1 MYLANRSGLPAPTT
15 PAALT
20 GMRMLFP
27 DGRTMLLVEHPQHRP
42 AVGEEH
48 PHPGERRG
56 RGGRGQ
62 PGPVRQVHS
71 QRLLLADRAELRG
84 HHGAGPP
91 HRRRHPAQPPLQGGR
106 GGSGRARSLR
116 DLEIPA
122 ARGRAALPADD
133 RVRLGPP
140 HQAARRA
147 PPETAAQEPAVSA
160 TYAKAGA
167 GRHRG
172 PAANLALPKPPTDE
186 EKYLYVHRNLFFLAT
201 TLVIGASTVII
212 SQIDFE
218 THNPL
223 PWPFLVF
230 TVTFFAYQ
238 VISLPVNFTGS
249 GFDLAAHELRV
260 RTWNPV
266 WYPSVDIYLPICGEP
281 VPVLRNTWT
290 AVAALVAQYGGLA
303 RPYVL
308 DDGDDPQPARLA
320 AGV

>member
-1 MYLANRSGLPAPTT
+1 LS
-15 PAALT
+15 
-20 GMRMLFP
+20 
-27 DGRTMLLVEHPQHRP
+27 LLV
-42 AVGEEH
+42 
-48 PHPGERRG
+48 PHPFQEHCQRQLIANPPER
-56 RGGRGQ
+56 
-62 PGPVRQVHS
+62 H
-71 QRLLLADRAELRG
+71 G
-84 HHGAGPP
+84 HHLAVPP
-91 HRRRHPAQPPLQGGR
+91 HLRRQPAQPPLQGGR
-106 GGSGRARSLR
+106 GGSGRAGSLR

-133 RVRLGPP
+133 RVRLWPP

-172 PAANLALPKPPTDE
+172 PASNLVLPKPPTDE
-186 EKYLYVHRNLFFLAT
+186 EKYLYIHRNLFFLAT
-201 TLVIGASTVII
+201 TMVIGASTLII
-212 SQIDFE
+212 SQVDFE

-230 TVTFFAYQ
+230 TVTFLGYQ

-281 VPVLRNTWT
+281 IPVLRNTWA
-290 AVAALVAQYGGLA
+290 AVAALVARYGGVA

-308 DDGDDPQPARLA
+308 DDGDDPQAAWLA
-320 AGV
+320 AEFWFSYWVRPRPGEHKKSGNLRYAFA